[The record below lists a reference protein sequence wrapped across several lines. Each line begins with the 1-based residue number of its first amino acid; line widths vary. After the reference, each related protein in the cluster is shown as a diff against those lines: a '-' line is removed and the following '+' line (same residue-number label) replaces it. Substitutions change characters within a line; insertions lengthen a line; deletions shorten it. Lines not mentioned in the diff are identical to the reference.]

1 MTVTSP
7 SESNREVPDAESA
20 SESRAATVETVVE
33 SATEPPSRR
42 QKMAA
47 TALCVCGFLA
57 FYLLSAGPVAGIH
70 NVLKV
75 GAFQKAVEVIYAPV
89 VLLVKSNIQPF
100 SSIMKW
106 YVDLFR

>member
-1 MTVTSP
+1 MATISQPADDIDSQDASSTP
-7 SESNREVPDAESA
+7 TRREKI
-20 SESRAATVETVVE
+20 AAI
-33 SATEPPSRR
+33 SLS
-42 QKMAA
+42 
-47 TALCVCGFLA
+47 VCGFLA

-89 VLLVKSNIQPF
+89 VLLVKSNIEPF

>member
-1 MTVTSP
+1 MATISQP
-7 SESNREVPDAESA
+7 ADDIDSQDASNTPTRREKI
-20 SESRAATVETVVE
+20 AAT
-33 SATEPPSRR
+33 SLS
-42 QKMAA
+42 
-47 TALCVCGFLA
+47 VCGFLA

-89 VLLVKSNIQPF
+89 VLLVKSNIEPF

>member
-1 MTVTSP
+1 MNE
-7 SESNREVPDAESA
+7 ESLAEESLIQDDDSA
-20 SESRAATVETVVE
+20 A
-33 SATEPPSRR
+33 PPGRCE
-42 QKMAA
+42 KLIA
-47 TALCVCGFLA
+47 TALSICGFLA

-75 GAFQKAVEVIYAPV
+75 GAFQKAVEVIYKPV
-89 VLLVKSNIQPF
+89 VLLVKSNIEPF